1 LTEMD
6 LCADTETVDKL
17 LRNSKIYNALYDFQ
31 KAGVVSLVKMLN
43 DNNGAILADAVGLGK
58 TWTALAVI
66 KFYQKTGYDT
76 VVICPKKLDYNWR
89 KWTKRFRSKFQSDGF
104 EYIIRFHTDLEEAR
118 MTKKAAGADDDVF
131 FTSDKPHLFVIDESH
146 TLRNDKG
153 KRYRFLLEKIL
164 RKNENAKVLML
175 SATPINNR
183 FWDVRNQINL
193 IPKIP
198 NMEQIDKFFRI
209 AQKKLNEWAEEEDST
224 IASLVKK
231 LQSGEDGNIIDVID
245 KYVVARTRNV
255 IKHSVKEHKFEFPK
269 WGKPENHY
277 ITPNCVK
284 GCDSFESLL
293 RLLPKRFSA
302 YMPAV
307 YAEMTSGNAMKD
319 ESRRD
324 KSLVGMMA
332 TMLVKRLESSWHSFY
347 KTIGKILN
355 YHNEILGKVTK
366 YQDFE
371 SGAFDEDE
379 LADLSEDSEYGFD
392 LDKKREIKISSIKNV
407 DGFKADLTEDTRKL
421 QDLYDKLTEFN
432 DKFTVKRDSKLHK
445 LIEIIK
451 DKPKTLIFTAFTDTA
466 EYLYRHIKNLG
477 GVCLVTGDTKDEAI
491 KDALR
496 RFAPL
501 ATFNDSEQ
509 SERDM
514 AEYEKNKRN
523 EVKILI
529 STDILSE
536 GQNMQDCDFMVNYDI
551 HWNPVRV
558 IQRLGRI
565 DRLGSEHK
573 KIHYANFWPTK
584 DINEYLG
591 LQSRIESK
599 MASMKFVGTE
609 TPNITENVE
618 NMNRDKVL
626 EQKQIEKNLKLME
639 HNIDDIEEK
648 TFGLNNLTF
657 GHFRQD
663 LSIEAA
669 KKYKSMP
676 NGVFSG
682 FQENQNG
689 LVALIKSKK
698 DYDLRLIF
706 IDTQGEHILQNKID
720 ILNLLQRNRYKDRFV
735 SPQIDG
741 CDKAELEKLYGA
753 LRIGLSNQVIYDED
767 EQLNML
773 ETARQLTVFANRSNT
788 TLTEKEDPGTW
799 DLLCWCAVSKEP

>member
-1 LTEMD
+1 
-6 LCADTETVDKL
+6 
-17 LRNSKIYNALYDFQ
+17 
-31 KAGVVSLVKMLN
+31 
-43 DNNGAILADAVGLGK
+43 
-58 TWTALAVI
+58 
-66 KFYQKTGYDT
+66 
-76 VVICPKKLDYNWR
+76 
-89 KWTKRFRSKFQSDGF
+89 
-104 EYIIRFHTDLEEAR
+104 
-118 MTKKAAGADDDVF
+118 
-131 FTSDKPHLFVIDESH
+131 
-146 TLRNDKG
+146 
-153 KRYRFLLEKIL
+153 
-164 RKNENAKVLML
+164 
-175 SATPINNR
+175 
-183 FWDVRNQINL
+183 
-193 IPKIP
+193 
-198 NMEQIDKFFRI
+198 
-209 AQKKLNEWAEEEDST
+209 
-224 IASLVKK
+224 
-231 LQSGEDGNIIDVID
+231 
-245 KYVVARTRNV
+245 
-255 IKHSVKEHKFEFPK
+255 
-269 WGKPENHY
+269 
-277 ITPNCVK
+277 
-284 GCDSFESLL
+284 
-293 RLLPKRFSA
+293 
-302 YMPAV
+302 
-307 YAEMTSGNAMKD
+307 
-319 ESRRD
+319 
-324 KSLVGMMA
+324 
-332 TMLVKRLESSWHSFY
+332 
-347 KTIGKILN
+347 
-355 YHNEILGKVTK
+355 
-366 YQDFE
+366 
-371 SGAFDEDE
+371 
-379 LADLSEDSEYGFD
+379 
-392 LDKKREIKISSIKNV
+392 
-407 DGFKADLTEDTRKL
+407 
-421 QDLYDKLTEFN
+421 
-432 DKFTVKRDSKLHK
+432 
-445 LIEIIK
+445 
-451 DKPKTLIFTAFTDTA
+451 
-466 EYLYRHIKNLG
+466 
-477 GVCLVTGDTKDEAI
+477 
-491 KDALR
+491 
-496 RFAPL
+496 
-501 ATFNDSEQ
+501 
-509 SERDM
+509 M

-773 ETARQLTVFANRSNT
+773 ETARQLTVFANHSNT